1 MYAGL
6 SKNMLNVCQSYTQPL
21 NSDFWILLPPP
32 PFVVPYNE
40 STVKLPYL
48 ELDGTVKNF
57 EISEYS
63 R

>member
-6 SKNMLNVCQSYTQPL
+6 SKNMLNVCQSYKQPL

-32 PFVVPYNE
+32 PLVVPYNE

-48 ELDGTVKNF
+48 EQDGTVKNF

>member
-32 PFVVPYNE
+32 PFVVLYNE
-40 STVKLPYL
+40 STVKFLYL
-48 ELDGTVKNF
+48 ELDRTVKKF
-57 EISEYS
+57 EITKYS